1 MAIKVNDVLD
11 EEQLYYITQS
21 SRLCQSILR
30 SKKNGLSWQM
40 ATDPVN
46 ACNGA
51 QCNTK
56 AGQLVLVGAQE
67 DWIAQLQSF
76 SDKGGRSV
84 TKGHDFIFFGRFCP
98 GPQKLKL

>member
-76 SDKGGRSV
+76 SDKGGAISY
-84 TKGHDFIFFGRFCP
+84 KGP
-98 GPQKLKL
+98 